1 MTPQPSRSLLVSAN
15 LNPIWYSI
23 DVAVRRH
30 DQ

>member
-1 MTPQPSRSLLVSAN
+1 MTPPPSRSLLVSAN
-15 LNPIWYSI
+15 LNAIWHSI

>member
-1 MTPQPSRSLLVSAN
+1 MTPPPSLLVSAN
-15 LNPIWYSI
+15 PNPIWHSI

>member
-1 MTPQPSRSLLVSAN
+1 MTPPPSRSLLVSAN
-15 LNPIWYSI
+15 LNPIWHSI

>member
-15 LNPIWYSI
+15 LNPIWHSI
-23 DVAVRRH
+23 DVAVRRQ